1 MANIFLQEEE
11 NNERLILVDLM
22 ESVTYLVC
30 DDNSIFLQDFQKV
43 ICTKGVSRKW
53 FRILG
58 SRKSKCS
65 VDSLMAFV
73 SDTTS
78 SREIDSTTLENLQ
91 RAFTTNFGKD
101 KKDIDLED
109 FKKVIPSKDDFFVK
123 RIFELFDLDKSGK
136 ISCGEFCETIHE
148 FSLED
153 DNTKVAFLFHIYDV
167 NDDGKLYKEN
177 FEAVIKA
184 ALKESG
190 LKFDEA
196 KTSRLSTVLFEDGVQ
211 KDKDFMTLDDF
222 KNQLGRQDG
231 LIKNLALLL
240 NKWLLPEESSG
251 PRNVPKKSNKYFT
264 KVYWAKNKKF
274 LITVLTIVAIMAVI
288 TLERLIYF
296 SSMSMLSGFTPNLFY
311 MVSRAAGKNI
321 LFLSIIIIVFV
332 LRNSITFLRNKG
344 LGRYLP
350 LDNNIYL
357 HKIIGVLIF
366 ILGMIHS
373 LCHFSNFAI
382 NIQPDPVKYLQ
393 MTYKYWEDH
402 WGKGNVFS
410 QYHPPDHCHIETE
423 DMAKCNPDSMI
434 VPDGVHSDIMY
445 NNGNF
450 THCEVCDEGY
460 EGYSYTQWMLSFHP
474 GLFGLMGGIA
484 NPAGIGLFLVM
495 IIIFV
500 FSLPFVRRT
509 GHFELFI
516 FTHYLY
522 FVYFILLILHAPEF
536 WKWFCTIG
544 IIFVVEKVYRCI
556 QMFMGSGRTSI
567 LEGIVLP
574 SKVTNLVIKRPKGFK
589 FNPGDWVF
597 INIPR

>member
-1 MANIFLQEEE
+1 
-11 NNERLILVDLM
+11 
-22 ESVTYLVC
+22 
-30 DDNSIFLQDFQKV
+30 
-43 ICTKGVSRKW
+43 
-53 FRILG
+53 
-58 SRKSKCS
+58 
-65 VDSLMAFV
+65 MAFV

-91 RAFTTNFGKD
+91 RAFITNFGKD
-101 KKDIDLED
+101 KKEVDIED
-109 FKKVIPSKDDFFVK
+109 FKKIIPSKDNFFVK

-177 FEAVIKA
+177 FEAVICA

-190 LKFDEA
+190 LKFNEA

-211 KDKDFMTLDDF
+211 TGKDFMTLDDF
-222 KNQLGRQDG
+222 KNQLGRQEG
-231 LIKNLALLL
+231 LIQNLALLL
-240 NKWLLPEESSG
+240 NKWLLPEDSTK
-251 PRNVPKKSNKYFT
+251 PRNTPKKSTKYFT
-264 KVYWAKNKKF
+264 KVYWDNNKKF
-274 LITVLTIVAIMAVI
+274 LITVLAIFAIMAVI

-296 SSMSMLSGFTPNLFY
+296 SRMSMLSGFTPNLFY

-332 LRNSITFLRNKG
+332 LRHSITFLRNKG

-350 LDNNIYL
+350 LDNNIYI

-366 ILGMIHS
+366 VLGMIHS
-373 LCHFSNFAI
+373 LCHFSNFAV

-393 MTYKYWEDH
+393 MTYSYWEAH
-402 WGKGNVFS
+402 WGKDNVFN
-410 QYHPPDHCHIETE
+410 QYHPPDHCQILSGLENMT
-423 DMAKCNPDSMI
+423 KCDPDSLI
-434 VPDGVHSDIMY
+434 VPEGVHGDIMF

-450 THCEVCDEGY
+450 THCEVCEEGY
-460 EGYSYTQWMLSFHP
+460 ERYSYSQWMLSFHP
-474 GLFGLMGGIA
+474 GLFGLYGGIA

-495 IIIFV
+495 ITIFV
-500 FSLPFVRRT
+500 CSLPFVRRT

-516 FTHYLY
+516 FTHHLYIIY
-522 FVYFILLILHAPEF
+522 FVLLILHAPEF
-536 WKWFCTIG
+536 WKFSLPIL
-544 IIFVVEKVYRCI
+544 IIFGVEKIYRVI

-567 LEGIVLP
+567 LEGTVLP

-589 FNPGDWVF
+589 FKPGDWVF
-597 INIPR
+597 INIPRYVRFIVFIHF

>member
-1 MANIFLQEEE
+1 
-11 NNERLILVDLM
+11 
-22 ESVTYLVC
+22 
-30 DDNSIFLQDFQKV
+30 
-43 ICTKGVSRKW
+43 
-53 FRILG
+53 
-58 SRKSKCS
+58 
-65 VDSLMAFV
+65 MAFV

-91 RAFTTNFGKD
+91 RAFITNFGKD
-101 KKDIDLED
+101 KKEVDIED
-109 FKKVIPSKDDFFVK
+109 FKKIIPSKDNFFVK

-177 FEAVIKA
+177 FEAVICA

-190 LKFDEA
+190 LKFNEA

-211 KDKDFMTLDDF
+211 TGKDFMTLDDF
-222 KNQLGRQDG
+222 KNQLGRQEG
-231 LIKNLALLL
+231 LIQNLALLL
-240 NKWLLPEESSG
+240 NKWLLPEDSTK
-251 PRNVPKKSNKYFT
+251 PRNTPKKSTKYFT
-264 KVYWAKNKKF
+264 KVYWDNNKKF
-274 LITVLTIVAIMAVI
+274 LITVLAIFAIMAVI

-296 SSMSMLSGFTPNLFY
+296 SRMSMLSGFTPNLFY

-332 LRNSITFLRNKG
+332 LRHSITFLRNKG

-350 LDNNIYL
+350 LDNNIYI

-366 ILGMIHS
+366 LLGMIHS
-373 LCHFSNFAI
+373 LCHFSNFAV

-393 MTYKYWEDH
+393 MTYSYWEAH
-402 WGKGNVFS
+402 WGKDNVFN
-410 QYHPPDHCHIETE
+410 QYHPPDHCQILSGLENMT
-423 DMAKCNPDSMI
+423 KCDPDSLI
-434 VPDGVHSDIMY
+434 VPEGVHGDIMF

-450 THCEVCDEGY
+450 THCEVCEEGY
-460 EGYSYTQWMLSFHP
+460 ERYSYSQWMLSFHP
-474 GLFGLMGGIA
+474 GLFGLYGGIA

-495 IIIFV
+495 ITIFV
-500 FSLPFVRRT
+500 CSLPFVRRT

-516 FTHYLY
+516 FTHHLYIIY
-522 FVYFILLILHAPEF
+522 FVLLILHAPEF
-536 WKWFCTIG
+536 WKFSLPIL
-544 IIFVVEKVYRCI
+544 IIFGVEKIYRVI

-567 LEGIVLP
+567 LEGTVLP

-589 FNPGDWVF
+589 FKPGDWVF
-597 INIPR
+597 INIPRYVRFIVFIHF

>member
-1 MANIFLQEEE
+1 
-11 NNERLILVDLM
+11 
-22 ESVTYLVC
+22 
-30 DDNSIFLQDFQKV
+30 
-43 ICTKGVSRKW
+43 
-53 FRILG
+53 
-58 SRKSKCS
+58 
-65 VDSLMAFV
+65 MAFV

-91 RAFTTNFGKD
+91 RAFITNFGKD
-101 KKDIDLED
+101 KKEVDIED
-109 FKKVIPSKDDFFVK
+109 FKKIIPSKDNFFVK

-177 FEAVIKA
+177 FEAVICA

-190 LKFDEA
+190 LKFNEA

-211 KDKDFMTLDDF
+211 TGKDFMTLDDF
-222 KNQLGRQDG
+222 KNQLGRQEG
-231 LIKNLALLL
+231 LIQNLALLL
-240 NKWLLPEESSG
+240 NKWLLPEDSTKL
-251 PRNVPKKSNKYFT
+251 RNTPKKSTKYFT
-264 KVYWAKNKKF
+264 KVYWDNNKKF
-274 LITVLTIVAIMAVI
+274 LITVLAIFAIMAVI

-296 SSMSMLSGFTPNLFY
+296 SRMSMLSGFTPNLFY

-332 LRNSITFLRNKG
+332 LRHSITFLRNKG

-350 LDNNIYL
+350 LDNNIYI

-366 ILGMIHS
+366 VLGMIHS
-373 LCHFSNFAI
+373 LCHFSNFAV

-393 MTYKYWEDH
+393 MTYSYWEAH
-402 WGKGNVFS
+402 WGKDNVFN
-410 QYHPPDHCHIETE
+410 QYHPPDHCQILSGLENMT
-423 DMAKCNPDSMI
+423 KCDPDSLI
-434 VPDGVHSDIMY
+434 VPEGVHGDIMF

-450 THCEVCDEGY
+450 THCEVCEEGY
-460 EGYSYTQWMLSFHP
+460 ERYSYSQWMLSFHP
-474 GLFGLMGGIA
+474 GLFGLYGGIA

-495 IIIFV
+495 ITIFV
-500 FSLPFVRRT
+500 CSLPFVRRT

-516 FTHYLY
+516 FTHHLYIIY
-522 FVYFILLILHAPEF
+522 FVLLILHAPEF
-536 WKWFCTIG
+536 WKFSLPIL
-544 IIFVVEKVYRCI
+544 IIFGVEKIYRVI

-567 LEGIVLP
+567 LEGTVLP

-589 FNPGDWVF
+589 FKPGDWVF
-597 INIPR
+597 INIPRYVRFIVFIHF

>member
-1 MANIFLQEEE
+1 
-11 NNERLILVDLM
+11 
-22 ESVTYLVC
+22 
-30 DDNSIFLQDFQKV
+30 
-43 ICTKGVSRKW
+43 
-53 FRILG
+53 
-58 SRKSKCS
+58 
-65 VDSLMAFV
+65 MAFV

-91 RAFTTNFGKD
+91 RAFITNFGKD
-101 KKDIDLED
+101 KKEVDFED
-109 FKKVIPSKDDFFVK
+109 FKKIIPSKDNFFVK

-177 FEAVIKA
+177 FEAVICA

-211 KDKDFMTLDDF
+211 TGKDFMTLDDF
-222 KNQLGRQDG
+222 KNQLGRQEG
-231 LIKNLALLL
+231 LIQNLALLL
-240 NKWLLPEESSG
+240 NKWLLPEDSTK
-251 PRNVPKKSNKYFT
+251 PRNTPKKSTKYFT
-264 KVYWAKNKKF
+264 KVYWDNNKKF
-274 LITVLTIVAIMAVI
+274 LITVLAIFAIMAII

-296 SSMSMLSGFTPNLFY
+296 SKMSMLSGFTPNLFY

-321 LFLSIIIIVFV
+321 LFLSIIIIMFV
-332 LRNSITFLRNKG
+332 LRHSITFLRNKG

-350 LDNNIYL
+350 LDNNIYI

-366 ILGMIHS
+366 VLGMIHS
-373 LCHFSNFAI
+373 LCHFSNFAV

-393 MTYKYWEDH
+393 MTYSYWEAH
-402 WGKGNVFS
+402 WGKDNVFN
-410 QYHPPDHCHIETE
+410 QYHPPDHCQILSGLENMT
-423 DMAKCNPDSMI
+423 KCDPDSLI
-434 VPDGVHSDIMY
+434 VPEGVHGDIMF

-450 THCEVCDEGY
+450 THCEVCEEGY
-460 EGYSYTQWMLSFHP
+460 ERYSYSQWMLSFHP
-474 GLFGLMGGIA
+474 GLFGLYGGIA

-495 IIIFV
+495 ITIFV
-500 FSLPFVRRT
+500 CSLPFVRRT

-516 FTHYLY
+516 FTHHLYL
-522 FVYFILLILHAPEF
+522 VYFILLILHAPEF
-536 WKWFCTIG
+536 WKFSLPIL
-544 IIFVVEKVYRCI
+544 IIFGVEKIYRLI

-567 LEGIVLP
+567 LEGTVLP

-589 FNPGDWVF
+589 FKPGDWVF
-597 INIPR
+597 INIPG

>member
-1 MANIFLQEEE
+1 
-11 NNERLILVDLM
+11 
-22 ESVTYLVC
+22 
-30 DDNSIFLQDFQKV
+30 
-43 ICTKGVSRKW
+43 
-53 FRILG
+53 
-58 SRKSKCS
+58 
-65 VDSLMAFV
+65 MAFV

-274 LITVLTIVAIMAVI
+274 LITVLTIFAIMTVI

-296 SSMSMLSGFTPNLFY
+296 SRMSMLSGFTPNLFY

-321 LFLSIIIIVFV
+321 LFLSIIIIMFV

-402 WGKGNVFS
+402 WGKDNVFS
-410 QYHPPDHCHIETE
+410 QYHPPDHCYILSGPENIT
-423 DMAKCNPDSMI
+423 KCNQDSLT
-434 VPDGVHSDIMY
+434 VPDGVHSDIMF
-445 NNGNF
+445 NNGNL